1 MTAAFADEYDELHR
15 LVDRLPVERVRALR
29 AVAIHLVDADTGE
42 LGEAEP
48 DDRGRRRLS
57 FVGIMD
63 AEPDLA
69 ARSEEILREEMGGTS
84 RAGM

>member
-1 MTAAFADEYDELHR
+1 MTAAFAYEYEELHR

-29 AVAIHLVDADTGE
+29 AVAVHLVEGE
-42 LGEAEP
+42 RDRSEP
-48 DDRGRRRLS
+48 GTPEGGPRRQLS

-69 ARSEEILREEMGGTS
+69 ARSEEILRDEFG
-84 RAGM
+84 RPAA